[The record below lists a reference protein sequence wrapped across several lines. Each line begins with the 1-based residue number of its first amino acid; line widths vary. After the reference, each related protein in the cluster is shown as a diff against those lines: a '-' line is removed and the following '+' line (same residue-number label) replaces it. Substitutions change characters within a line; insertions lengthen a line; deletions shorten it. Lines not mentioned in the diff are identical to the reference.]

1 MLEGISW
8 ALEIPPSI
16 VRMVFGSSYSA
27 SRGEVKEFNLVMNM
41 KRADFADQFTRP
53 IYRSWLVAKV
63 LQGQI
68 QARGLLDAWRDPN
81 GYEQFSAWMHSN
93 WWGIVKE
100 AVDLPKEVKGQEG
113 MIANGWSTN
122 ANAARQMTGS
132 RFESNIRKVAR
143 ENAKIAESMRP
154 ELELRAEFGDEAVEK
169 VKAQAG
175 LQLVAGSDIDD
186 IG

>member
-1 MLEGISW
+1 
-8 ALEIPPSI
+8 
-16 VRMVFGSSYSA
+16 
-27 SRGEVKEFNLVMNM
+27 
-41 KRADFADQFTRP
+41 
-53 IYRSWLVAKV
+53 
-63 LQGQI
+63 
-68 QARGLLDAWRDPN
+68 
-81 GYEQFSAWMHSN
+81 
-93 WWGIVKE
+93 
-100 AVDLPKEVKGQEG
+100 

-169 VKAQAG
+169 VKAQSG
-175 LQLVAGSDIDD
+175 LQLVAGSDVDG